1 MELSLS
7 PDVQKLINE
16 RVNSGKYPTPEDVVA
31 AAIMAL
37 DQQEHFGDF
46 QAGELDTLL
55 AEGERSIEEDGTLA
69 GDEAFLL
76 RSQRRTL
83 RRNSRE

>member
-1 MELSLS
+1 MNLSLS

-16 RVNSGKYPTPEDVVA
+16 QVNSGRYSSPEDVVA

-46 QAGELDTLL
+46 EAGELDTLL
-55 AEGERSIEEDGTLA
+55 AEGEQSIEQDGTLA

-76 RSQRRTL
+76 RSQRRAL
-83 RRNSRE
+83 RRKSQK